1 MDPTMSEATK
11 HAILTLAELD
21 DWEGVEETL
30 DQIVT
35 EYWLANDKEDKVANG
50 VIHDMNR
57 PPVVEPSAFWPAVI
71 VVGCCLAWVGIAV
84 AVSLFRG
91 V

>member
-21 DWEGVEETL
+21 DWEAVEGLL
-30 DQIVT
+30 DPIT
-35 EYWLANDKEDKVANG
+35 AEYWSRPEVRDKVVDG
-50 VIHDMNR
+50 VLRDLE

-71 VVGCCLAWVGIAV
+71 VVVSGLLYLTTIAV
-84 AVSLFRG
+84 VSLWRG